1 MSKLSPLVSSI
12 VLLALLLASCTQAA
26 TPTVAPPQQTPEV
39 KPAITEQVQ
48 PVEETKE
55 PEPEG
60 VVEIVYMRQAE
71 AHPADLEFVEEFN
84 RSHPNIRVIVDNTP
98 AGETYQKLALAT
110 EAGNPPD
117 VYMTYWTV
125 GAASNGLAYDLTPF
139 IEKEGPEWFN
149 SFVEPAWTFNEFGG
163 KYYGVPFR
171 VAPVSVIVNKNM
183 FDKAGM
189 ELPPPDWTWD
199 DFVETAR
206 KLTNK
211 EKGEYGYCLT
221 GSAESHGTDAQFYP
235 FLFSAGGKMINEEGL
250 AGFNSPEGEKAL
262 QFLVDIVQKGE
273 IVPPGTTSASNNT
286 CIDMLAADKVAMWI
300 DASLWLGF
308 IRAGRPE
315 VNITLATMPRGV
327 IASTDN
333 GGTGLGMASKTK
345 HPEEAWEF
353 LKFMTSDDI
362 MKRWALAASFV
373 PGNKA
378 VLSDPEFLAN
388 PENATVV
395 YMLENY
401 KIWPLSHY
409 PDNANLEAI
418 LRSYLQAAYLGKMT
432 PKEALDAA
440 AAEWDKVLLDFQAE
454 EWWAIWK

>member
-1 MSKLSPLVSSI
+1 MKKSDIYLTFFVMM
-12 VLLALLLASCTQAA
+12 ALLLTSCAQPTPEQQTQK
-26 TPTVAPPQQTPEV
+26 TQEVNPPQE
-39 KPAITEQVQ
+39 
-48 PVEETKE
+48 
-55 PEPEG
+55 

-84 RSHPNIRVIVDNTP
+84 NTHPNIKVIVDNTT
-98 AGETYQKLALAT
+98 AGETYQKLALTT
-110 EAGNPPD
+110 ESGNPPD
-117 VYMTYWTV
+117 VFMTYWTT
-125 GAASNGLAYDLTPF
+125 GAASNGLLYDLSGF
-139 IEKEGPEWFN
+139 IEKEGQAWFD
-149 SFVEPAWTFNEFGG
+149 SFVEPAWTFNVYGG

-183 FDKAGM
+183 FENAGLD
-189 ELPPPDWTWD
+189 LPANDWNWE
-199 DFVETAR
+199 DFLETAR

-211 EKGEYGYCLT
+211 DAGEYGYCLT

-235 FLFSAGGKMINEEGL
+235 FLFSNDGKMITPEGL
-250 AGFNSPEGEKAL
+250 AGFNTPEGVEAL
-262 QFLVDIVQKGE
+262 QWMVDIVQSGE
-273 IVPPGTTSASNNT
+273 VVPPGTTSASNNT

-315 VNITLATMPRGV
+315 VNITLATMPQGK

-333 GGTGLGMASKTK
+333 GGTGLSMAAKTK

-362 MKRWALAASFV
+362 MKRWAMAASFA

-378 VLSDPEFLAN
+378 VLGDPEFLAN
-388 PENATVV
+388 PENATVA

-409 PDNANLEAI
+409 PDSANLEGK
-418 LRSYLQAAYLGKMT
+418 LRNYLQAAYLGEMT
-432 PKEALDAA
+432 TQEALDAA
-440 AAEWDKVLLDFQAE
+440 AVEWDSILKDFQE
-454 EWWAIWK
+454 DDWWALWK